1 MRRGL
6 WVFVLMSLLLA
17 VPTFAQ
23 DAESNTVFVRVAHLA
38 SDAPAV
44 DIYIDGEIAIENVA
58 FTEVTDFV
66 DLVAGSYF
74 LSVTETGA
82 SADEALLSTVYTMV
96 GGDWLTIAAI
106 GTVAEDDLALEFLVD
121 DYTATVDDAVVSVI
135 HAVPDVDPVIVVPD
149 NTDALPELAYIGE
162 DGDFLTQTLTSG
174 DYAFD
179 IQNAD
184 GESLLTVD
192 STTLEAGSAYL
203 IAVVG
208 TADAPQVIVAVSNI
222 AEVAGLT
229 GDADNVSTLLV
240 RIGHFSVSAPIVDVY
255 LDGEL
260 LRENVDFGN
269 VSEYFPAPAGTFTV
283 ALTTADGS
291 LEDALYTGEITLE
304 ADSITLIA
312 AVGFVENESLEVVTA
327 TENNIAP
334 EGGRTR
340 IAFFQAVPSISLF
353 DLLAN
358 NSTLIQGVAYPEAF
372 TGAGDGYVSVDL
384 GAGEYEL
391 VVQGAGQTITVGN
404 ILTGSNRVYLVVVSG
419 TEQSPLYFL
428 VSGDFPTQVE

>member
-74 LSVTETGA
+74 LSVTETGT

-96 GGDWLTIAAI
+96 GGDWLTIATI

-135 HAVPDVDPVIVVPD
+135 HAVPDVDPVTVVPD

-162 DGDFLTQTLTSG
+162 DGDFLSQTLTSG
-174 DYAFD
+174 EYAFD

-283 ALTTADGS
+283 AL
-291 LEDALYTGEITLE
+291 
-304 ADSITLIA
+304 
-312 AVGFVENESLEVVTA
+312 
-327 TENNIAP
+327 
-334 EGGRTR
+334 
-340 IAFFQAVPSISLF
+340 
-353 DLLAN
+353 
-358 NSTLIQGVAYPEAF
+358 
-372 TGAGDGYVSVDL
+372 
-384 GAGEYEL
+384 
-391 VVQGAGQTITVGN
+391 
-404 ILTGSNRVYLVVVSG
+404 
-419 TEQSPLYFL
+419 
-428 VSGDFPTQVE
+428 